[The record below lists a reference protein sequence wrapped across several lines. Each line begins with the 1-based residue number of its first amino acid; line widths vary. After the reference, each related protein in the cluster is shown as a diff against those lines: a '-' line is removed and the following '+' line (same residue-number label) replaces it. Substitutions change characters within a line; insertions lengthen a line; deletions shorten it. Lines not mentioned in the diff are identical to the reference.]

1 MSDHRCDAGKSPNK
15 EEQAERES
23 PRDTLS
29 KFTVFS
35 FPMKV

>member
-1 MSDHRCDAGKSPNK
+1 MSDHRDAGKGPNK

-29 KFTVFS
+29 KFTVFP
-35 FPMKV
+35 FL